1 MIVCAPIGSTFVVKL
16 AEPEARVA
24 VPRDVAPDENAMLPV
39 GIPVPEVGA
48 TFAVSI
54 SEPPSVGAV
63 GDTDNAVAVVISA
76 GGMLLPPPLQ
86 PIAKKTE
93 LNVIIVRARSRCLRR
108 RGRSR
113 SSSPERLPVA
123 LAPNHPPWE
132 VRTLAMGLEPT
143 YSGVA
148 SCRVSVELA
157 VPWLPRTG
165 ALKEH
170 AIPAGSPEG
179 HEKAIDPAVSIVEPF
194 GVAVTTTLPDVLG
207 ARDNE
212 AGLIVV
218 TNVPDRVT
226 TREGI
231 LVAR

>member
-1 MIVCAPIGSTFVVKL
+1 MGSTLVVKL

-24 VPRDVAPDENAMLPV
+24 VPRDVVSDENAMLPV
-39 GIPVPEVGA
+39 GIAVPELGA
-48 TFAVSI
+48 TFAVRI
-54 SEPPSVGAV
+54 SELPNVGDV
-63 GDTDNAVAVVISA
+63 GDTDSAVVVVMSA
-76 GGMLLPPPLQ
+76 GCGLLPPLQ
-86 PIAKKTE
+86 PITKKTE
-93 LNVIIVRARSRCLRR
+93 LNVIIVSPKSRCLRR
-108 RGRSR
+108 RGRST
-113 SSSPERLPVA
+113 SSIPARLPVA
-123 LAPNHPPWE
+123 PAPNHPPWE

-148 SCRVSVELA
+148 SRSVSVELA
-157 VPWLPRTG
+157 VPRLPSTG

-170 AIPAGSPEG
+170 AIPAGSAEG

-218 TNVPDRVT
+218 ANVPDRVT
-226 TREGI
+226 TRGAI